1 MEMVGE
7 RDIGILSLWDC
18 SGGKFMFEELA
29 VSTGE
34 HELLLM
40 EGRVCR
46 HACVGWS
53 KKGYGRSGL
62 FVGR

>member
-1 MEMVGE
+1 
-7 RDIGILSLWDC
+7 
-18 SGGKFMFEELA
+18 MFEELA

-40 EGRVCR
+40 GGRVCR

-53 KKGYGRSGL
+53 TKGYGRSGL
-62 FVGR
+62 FVGRWDSALDRTQDSTVGQERRND